1 MLYPELRRS
10 ANQVTV
16 VDIGKGIKEVRPTV
30 NGKKPK
36 QRPIQW
42 NESVTKH
49 VHDGWVEQV
58 IVQHLI
64 NRRILFLGFCRWLT

>member
-64 NRRILFLGFCRWLT
+64 NRRILFLGFCCWLT